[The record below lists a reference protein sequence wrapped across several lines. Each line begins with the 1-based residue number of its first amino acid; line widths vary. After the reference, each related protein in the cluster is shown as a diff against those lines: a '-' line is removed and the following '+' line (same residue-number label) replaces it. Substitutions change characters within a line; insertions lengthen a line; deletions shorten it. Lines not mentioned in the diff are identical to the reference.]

1 MATYLHPG
9 VYVQELPGPQLIT
22 AAATSNTAFVG
33 ITETGPYNQAV
44 LITSWNQYVAI
55 FGGMMWGAQ
64 LPFAV
69 YSFFVQGGAVC
80 YVVRAG
86 PNPPNAESPAGYL
99 DGALQ
104 INAACPG
111 SWGDSLAVT
120 VTNYPVPTD
129 PNDTSVKPVFAINV
143 LYKMPD
149 AGTDPSFYDQL
160 VAFYASANKLAVQT
174 INGESYYQ
182 VESFPG
188 YSAADM
194 QKATATSLSNIES
207 KINATS
213 IFIRVAVTTTGATRP
228 ENQLQPVA
236 LSGGTG
242 DPTSTPLQLT
252 TALAALDII
261 NDISLLVAP
270 ESVSIPDLGLQR
282 EVVQQS
288 VTYCENRPHLDLFYI
303 ADPPFGLSVQ
313 DIEAFKTGAASPDG
327 SVPEGSALHSSYG
340 ALYYPWITFL
350 NPSSNM
356 NVPIPPSGAM
366 AGTYAATDTAIGP
379 WQVAAGITY
388 GVLNIATGVT
398 QILTDS
404 DQDTLNPNGINA
416 IRPFVNYGICAYG
429 GRTMSTDPSLIY
441 ISVRRLLIEIEVSL
455 YSGLQWVVFEPNTQK
470 LWGTVTRDVS
480 DFLTT
485 MWQAGAL
492 FGASAAQAFAVQC
505 DAGNNPPD
513 LQAQGQ
519 LYVDIKVCPVFPAEF
534 VIIRIQQATLGSS

>member
-1 MATYLHPG
+1 MASYLHPG

-44 LITSWNQYVAI
+44 LITSWNQYVAT

-69 YSFFVQGGAVC
+69 YAFFVQGGAVC
-80 YVVRAG
+80 YVVRASAD
-86 PNPPNAESPAGYL
+86 PPSAEIAANYL
-99 DGALQ
+99 DGTLS
-104 INAACPG
+104 ISAACPG
-111 SWGDSLAVT
+111 EWGDSLYVT
-120 VTNYPVPTD
+120 ITNYPPPTD
-129 PNDTSVKPVFAINV
+129 PTDTTTKPVFAINV

-149 AGTDPSFYDQL
+149 TGTDPSFYDQL
-160 VAFYASANKLAVQT
+160 VAFYAVSNNLVAQS
-174 INGESYYQ
+174 INGETYYQ
-182 VESFPG
+182 VETFPG
-188 YSAADM
+188 YTSADL
-194 QKATATSLSNIES
+194 QKSSVSASSNLET
-207 KINATS
+207 KINS
-213 IFIRVAVTTTGATRP
+213 SSLFIRVKVTETGASRP
-228 ENQLQPVA
+228 ANQTTPVA
-236 LSGGTG
+236 LTGGAG
-242 DPTSTPLQLT
+242 DSTTTPLQLD
-252 TALAALDII
+252 TALAALDTV

-270 ESVSIPDLGLQR
+270 ESVSIANLGTQR
-282 EVVQQS
+282 STVQEAI
-288 VTYCENRPHLDLFYI
+288 TYCENRPHLDLFYI
-303 ADPPFGLSVQ
+303 ADPPFGLSVE
-313 DIEAFKTGAASPDG
+313 DIEAFKTGAASSD
-327 SVPEGSALHSSYG
+327 SIVPEGNALHSSYG

-350 NPSSNM
+350 NPSSGM

-366 AGTYAATDTAIGP
+366 AGTYAATDTQIGP

-388 GVLNIATGVT
+388 GVLNIATGVS

-429 GRTMSTDPSLIY
+429 GRTLSTDPSLIY

-455 YSGLQWVVFEPNTQK
+455 YNSLQWVVFEPNTQK
-470 LWGTVTRDVS
+470 LWGTVTRDVN
-480 DFLTT
+480 DFLNT

-492 FGASAAQAFAVQC
+492 FGATAAQAYVVQC

-519 LYVDIKVCPVFPAEF
+519 LYVDIKICPVFPAEF
-534 VIIRIQQATLGSS
+534 VIIRIQQATLGST